1 MSYSK
6 FITSYIC
13 MSMVELEHISFWVA
27 QVLDY
32 LPCNLFEMLVEI
44 LYKLSWWSDWQL
56 QVIVLFLVLNLKQ
69 QTWYSS
75 VANVNCEE
83 ETRVCI
89 FYSMYGHVTLYLM
102 HFTMWDWLA
111 FIVCTCESYY
121 YKYHWNMVLLWKL
134 SWNKYYLGKKVITAC
149 RWDQQW

>member
-6 FITSYIC
+6 FLTSYIC

-89 FYSMYGHVTLYLM
+89 FYSMYGHVTLYIWCIL
-102 HFTMWDWLA
+102 L
-111 FIVCTCESYY
+111 CEIDLHSLFVHVNHIIINIIEIWFYCE
-121 YKYHWNMVLLWKL
+121 N
-134 SWNKYYLGKKVITAC
+134 
-149 RWDQQW
+149 